1 MIADIMKINH
11 WIVFVVITI
20 AFCSCSEEFNNSNY
34 IVDLK
39 RQTVTINAPS
49 TVPALESIQ
58 NIQVNVPE
66 DCEWKITSAIPD
78 WITPNVTTGIG
89 SGSIKMQ
96 VASNDI
102 VEERHADVRLYGKD
116 KYGDWTRNFT
126 IEQKGVDAF
135 FVIEKS
141 QIDSLPPQSADT
153 SVVFR
158 TNINDYK
165 ISTSDDWIKIVEKG
179 GVLSISV
186 AENLTPAGRVGK
198 ISINGS
204 RINETSLTI
213 SQKPYSISVST
224 TEQIFY
230 RYKSAS
236 FKIHVTSD
244 EQIEVKTPSWIEVQD
259 NINVEDNSITFNLSE
274 NNTGSD
280 RTDEVVISLKKVPQ
294 ITHVVKVT
302 QYYNLSNGYEY
313 IDLGLPSGILWSI
326 QNIGAISE
334 EEKGDESRIS
344 YSVSNG
350 GLGAPRYYAS
360 TTCSWA
366 SPWQIPTVN
375 DYKELLENCSHR
387 TVRINNVKCHEYTST
402 INGNK
407 IVFPECNHLTSEV
420 TPVYLGAGITYYPY
434 ATAFDGSTI
443 DSIYGVE
450 GYIRAV
456 IHSNK

>member
-1 MIADIMKINH
+1 MNH

-89 SGSIKMQ
+89 SGSIKIQ

-259 NINVEDNSITFNLSE
+259 NINVEDNTITFNLSE
-274 NNTGSD
+274 NNSGAD
-280 RTDEVVISLKKVPQ
+280 RIGEVVISLKKVPL
-294 ITHVVKVT
+294 ISHVVKVT
-302 QYYNLSNGYEY
+302 QYYNLCNGYEY
-313 IDLGLPSGILWSI
+313 VDLGLPSGNLWSI
-326 QNIGAISE
+326 HNIGATSE
-334 EEKGDESRIS
+334 EERGEYSSLS
-344 YSVSNG
+344 YTSSSG
-350 GLGAPRYYAS
+350 GTNVLHFYAS
-360 TTCSWA
+360 SSCSWA
-366 SPWQIPTVN
+366 NPWRIPAVD
-375 DYKELLENCSHR
+375 DYKELLDYCSHR
-387 TVRINNVKCHEYTST
+387 AVIINGVKCREYTST

-407 IVFPECNHLTSEV
+407 LIFPECDHLISEITS
-420 TPVYLGAGITYYPY
+420 VYLGAAITYYPY

-443 DSIYGVE
+443 DSIYGTN

-456 IHSNK
+456 IHTNN